1 MLIDVGLP
9 SLGLGLGLNR
19 SRHLLAIR
27 HTGAF
32 QDVFSL
38 LGLVEEESI
47 GIVTNLDAE
56 EEVEGTEILDR
67 KGVA

>member
-1 MLIDVGLP
+1 MLSDTGSP

-27 HTGAF
+27 HAGAF

-47 GIVTNLDAE
+47 GIVTNLDTE
-56 EEVEGTEILDR
+56 EEVEGAEILDR
-67 KGVA
+67 KGMG